1 MKIAL
6 FCPTVSGR
14 GGVEAAVRSLMA
26 GFDTL
31 GDECRLFLLGGSV
44 DKGWLDGLS
53 YTAIGTPED
62 AKLLRL
68 TKYAMQ
74 PTMELLNWKPDAVIA
89 ADMTTLRMA
98 IFARRFSG
106 RRKMP
111 VASWIH
117 YPVAKL
123 RMKEYLQEADCH
135 LAISRGVADEIC
147 AALPAQADRTFTI
160 FNGLDVDAAPL
171 LPRAESPTFL
181 YVGRLTYDD
190 QKRVNDFLHALS
202 RLRGEFRAKI
212 IGAAP
217 KARAEDGMRLRSLA
231 DELELGD
238 RVEWLGWQ
246 DDPWQAAGSASAL
259 VLTSAFEGFGMI
271 LLEAIS
277 RGLPCISSDCESGP
291 TDIIEPGKNGWL
303 YPVANV
309 DRLAALMQQVLDRPE
324 ILPDPH
330 AVKETARKFS
340 ASSVAERA
348 RQALL
353 SVMKK

>member
-14 GGVEAAVRSLMA
+14 GGVESAIRSLMS
-26 GFDTL
+26 GFDAL
-31 GDECRLFLLGGSV
+31 GDDCRLFLLGGSV
-44 DKGWLDGLS
+44 DKGWLDGIR
-53 YTAIGTPED
+53 YTAIGSPED

-68 TKYAMQ
+68 AKYGTQ
-74 PTMELLNWKPDAVIA
+74 PIIELMRWKPDAVIA

-106 RRKMP
+106 LRKMP
-111 VASWIH
+111 IASWIH

-123 RMKEYLQEADCH
+123 RMKEHLHEANCH
-135 LAISRGVADEIC
+135 LAISRGVADELR
-147 AALPAQADRTFTI
+147 AYLPEQADRVFTI
-160 FNGLDVDAAPL
+160 FNGLDVDAASL
-171 LPRAESPTFL
+171 LRRADTPTFL

-190 QKRVNDFLHALS
+190 QKRVNDFLQALS
-202 RLRGEFRAKI
+202 MVRGEFKAKI

-217 KARAEDGMRLRSLA
+217 KARAEDGTRLRALA
-231 DELELGD
+231 DELRLGD
-238 RVEWLGWQ
+238 KLEWMGWQ
-246 DDPWQAAGSASAL
+246 DDPWRATGSASAL

-291 TDIIEPGKNGWL
+291 TDIIEDGKNGWL

-309 DRLAALMQQVLDRPE
+309 DRLAELMQRVVDRPE
-324 ILPDPH
+324 LLPE
-330 AVKETARKFS
+330 ARLVRETARRFS
-340 ASSVAERA
+340 AASVAERA
-348 RQALL
+348 RKALL
-353 SVMKK
+353 SLI